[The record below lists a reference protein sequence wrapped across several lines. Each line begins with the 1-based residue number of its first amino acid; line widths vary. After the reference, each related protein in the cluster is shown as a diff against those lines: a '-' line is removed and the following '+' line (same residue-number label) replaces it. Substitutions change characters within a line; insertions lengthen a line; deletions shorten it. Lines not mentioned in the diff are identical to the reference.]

1 MFKSNFK
8 SYQLFQ
14 VLCYVLVLVLRFK
27 DKIYRIVLKLNYKPD
42 DLGSF
47 ILRINLGFQ
56 DKFYGIDLRPL
67 FK

>member
-1 MFKSNFK
+1 
-8 SYQLFQ
+8 
-14 VLCYVLVLVLRFK
+14 VLVLRFK

-42 DLGSF
+42 DLGNF

-56 DKFYGIDLRPL
+56 DKFYGKDLRPL